1 MAVKVRLSRIG
12 KTNAPFYR
20 VVAVDSRK
28 KRDGEALEI
37 LGTFNPLTNE
47 LVQFNN
53 ERIDAWIKLG
63 AIPTDSVKKLQKM
76 YKKQASAH
84 AA

>member
-20 VVAVDSRK
+20 IVAVDSRK

-37 LGTFNPLTNE
+37 LGTFNPRTKE
-47 LVQFNN
+47 LLQFNN

-63 AIPTDSVKKLQKM
+63 AIPTDSVVKLQKM
-76 YKKQASAH
+76 YKKQVGTQ

>member
-37 LGTFNPLTNE
+37 LGTFNPRTKE
-47 LVQFNN
+47 LLQFNN

-76 YKKQASAH
+76 YKKQGAH